1 MTSLEFRDRL
11 ARRSRR
17 AKAHLTLQMLDP
29 LEAYFRLL
37 MRWNG
42 TINLTGLPLERPTD
56 ETFDRLLVE
65 PLAAARRI
73 ADRSGVWFDLGSG
86 GGSPAIPL
94 KIARPAL
101 KLTMIESKTR
111 KAAFLR
117 EAIRT
122 IGIAEAE
129 VLSER
134 FENVAAAPG
143 FSGRA
148 DLVTVR
154 AVKAEPGLFDTAGLM
169 LKDGGRLL
177 LFRSPYVPGADPDG
191 FVRVETVKL
200 TEEPT
205 THLSTYKRVFH
216 VEQRK
221 IYLAKCRGRLE
232 ADRPTRRPTSLLPA
246 LSQSFAGNCPPA
258 SS

>member
-1 MTSLEFRDRL
+1 VTSLEFRDRL

-17 AKAHLTLQMLDP
+17 AKAHLTLSMLEP

-37 MRWNG
+37 MRWNA
-42 TINLTGLPLERPTD
+42 TINLTALPLENPTD

-65 PLAAARRI
+65 PLSAARRI
-73 ADRSGVWFDLGSG
+73 SDVPTVWFDLGSG

-117 EAIRT
+117 EAIRA
-122 IGIAEAE
+122 IGISDAD

-134 FENVAAAPG
+134 FEDVAVAPRG
-143 FSGRA
+143 SGRA

-154 AVKAEPGLFDTAGLM
+154 AVKPNPGLFDTARLL

-177 LFRSPYVPGADPDG
+177 LFRSAHSAGSDPEG
-191 FVRVETVKL
+191 FNRLDTVKL
-200 TEEPT
+200 IDDPP
-205 THLSTYKRVFH
+205 THLSTYCRVFH
-216 VEQRK
+216 VEQRH
-221 IYLAKCRGRLE
+221 
-232 ADRPTRRPTSLLPA
+232 
-246 LSQSFAGNCPPA
+246 
-258 SS
+258 